1 MVDFLSTIWFNMTNT
16 PNNFSMIRIGKIT
29 AFFTLLCM
37 ALVSMAQ
44 QPQMPSIPTDPNVR
58 IGKLDNGLTYYIRH
72 NELPED
78 RADFYI
84 AQKVGSILEEE
95 NQRGLAHFLEHMC
108 FNGTTN
114 VPCKG
119 IINWLESIGVK
130 FGENLNAYTSI
141 DETVYNIDNVPV
153 IRDGIVDSC
162 LLILHDWAND
172 LTLAEAEIDNE
183 RGVIHEEWRTGQGA
197 MMRMYEQALPK
208 AFEGSKYGH
217 RLPIGTIEVIDNFPY
232 QALRDYY
239 EKWYRPDQQGIVVVG
254 DIDVDKVEAKIKE
267 IFSPIKMPANA
278 AERVY
283 EQVPDNKEPI
293 ITIAKDKEQPTTMIY
308 IWHKHPA
315 TPNEAKG
322 NMGYLVQNYMFSMIE
337 SMLNA
342 RLEELRQSANPPFI
356 AAAAEES
363 DFLLAKTTKAFA
375 GLAISKEDG
384 IPTAISTLVREIE
397 RARKFGFTSSEY
409 ARAKADYLRAL
420 ESAYNERD
428 KMKNDEYVQEYVN
441 HFLNNEPIP
450 GIEAEYAI
458 MNQLVPNIPIE
469 AINSILPQLIK
480 DENIVI
486 NVFGPDKEA
495 MVYPTEAEILKILQD
510 TKAEEITAYEDNVS
524 DEPLMKEVPKAGKIV
539 KTEEGPFGSTAL
551 TLSNGVRV
559 VIKNT
564 DFKADEIRMTAFS
577 PGGNSVFGTNEPLQ
591 VKMLNSVAGLGG
603 LGNFSN
609 VDLEKVLAGKKV
621 SISASINGLTERVS
635 GSCSPKDLETLMQLV
650 YLTFTA
656 PRMDDA
662 AFESFK
668 QRTKAS
674 LANQEANPM
683 TALTD
688 TLQKELY
695 GNHPMAGRIKSEMID
710 QIDYNRIMEMYKDRF
725 KEAGDFTFLFV
736 GNIKL
741 EEAKPLIETY
751 LGGLPTINRK
761 ENFKDIE
768 MDIRKGTH
776 KNVFEKQMETPK
788 ATVISVISGHC
799 DFTPKNNLLM
809 SMLSQTM
816 NMVYIETIREKEG
829 ASYGVSAMGQM
840 NCYPKPEAIFQI
852 YFDTDPAKR
861 EKMEQIV
868 MAELQKVAQEGPR
881 PEHLAKVKEYML
893 KQYTESIKENG
904 YWLNQL
910 HEYYFSNI
918 DMNTNYEKLV
928 NEMTAEDVKNFT
940 KALLDQGNIIEVTMT
955 AEGTK

>member
-1 MVDFLSTIWFNMTNT
+1 MKK
-16 PNNFSMIRIGKIT
+16 IRRIM
-29 AFFTLLCM
+29 ASFALLCI
-37 ALVSMAQ
+37 AIVSMAQ
-44 QPQMPSIPTDPNVR
+44 QQPQMPPIPTDPNVR
-58 IGKLDNGLTYYIRH
+58 IGKLENGLTYYIRH

-78 RADFYI
+78 RANFYI
-84 AQKVGSILEEE
+84 AQKVGSILEED

-114 VPCKG
+114 FPGKG
-119 IINWLESIGVK
+119 IINWLETIGVK

-183 RGVIHEEWRTGQGA
+183 RGVIHEEWRQGQGA
-197 MMRMYEQALPK
+197 MMRMYEQSLPK
-208 AFEGSKYGH
+208 AFEGSKYGL
-217 RLPIGTIEVIDNFPY
+217 RLPIGSIEVIDNFPY

-239 EKWYRPDQQGIVVVG
+239 EKWYRPDQQGIIVVG
-254 DIDVDKVEAKIKE
+254 DVDVDKVEAKIKE
-267 IFSPIKMPANA
+267 LFSPIKMPANP
-278 AERVY
+278 AERKY
-283 EQVPDNKEPI
+283 EPVPDNKEPI
-293 ITIAKDKEQPTTMIY
+293 VTIAKDKEQPTTMIY

-322 NMGYLVQNYMFSMIE
+322 NLGYLVQNYLFSMIE
-337 SMLNA
+337 SMMNA

-356 AAAAEES
+356 AAAAQEA
-363 DFLLAKTTKAFA
+363 DFLLAKTTQAFA

-397 RARKFGFTSSEY
+397 RARKFGFTASEY
-409 ARAKADYLRAL
+409 ARAKADYLRSL

-428 KMKNDEYVQEYVN
+428 KMKNDEYIQEYLN
-441 HFLNNEPIP
+441 HFLDNEPIP
-450 GIEAEYAI
+450 GIETEYAI
-458 MNQLVPNIPIE
+458 MNQLVPNIPVE

-486 NVFGPDKEA
+486 NVFGPDKEG
-495 MVYPTEAEILKILQD
+495 MVYPTEEEILKVLKD
-510 TKAEEITAYEDNVS
+510 TKAEEITAYVDKVS
-524 DEPLMKEVPKAGKIV
+524 DEPLMKETPKAGKIV

-564 DFKADEIRMTAFS
+564 DFKADEIIMSAFS
-577 PGGNSVFGTNEPLQ
+577 PGGSSIFGTQEALQ
-591 VKMLNSVAGLGG
+591 VRMLNEVIGLGG

-609 VDLEKVLAGKKV
+609 VDLEKVLAGKRAFIRPFIG
-621 SISASINGLTERVS
+621 SLSESLN

-650 YLTFTA
+650 YLSFTA
-656 PRMDDA
+656 PRMDDT

-668 QRTKAS
+668 TRSKAS
-674 LANQEANPM
+674 MLNAEANPM
-683 TALTD
+683 TAFND
-688 TLQKELY
+688 TLQHEMY
-695 GNHPMAGRIKSEMID
+695 GNHPMATRIKVDMID
-710 QIDYNRIMEMYKDRF
+710 QIDYNRIMEMYNDRF

-736 GNIKL
+736 GNINL

-761 ENFKDIE
+761 ENFQDIKL
-768 MDIRKGTH
+768 DRRKGNH
-776 KNVFEKQMETPK
+776 KNVFEKQLETPK
-788 ATVISVISGHC
+788 ATVISVISGNC
-799 DFTPKNNLLM
+799 EYNLKNNLLM

-816 NMVYIETIREKEG
+816 DMVYTETIREKEG
-829 ASYGVSAMGQM
+829 ASYGVSTFGQISR
-840 NCYPKPEAIFQI
+840 YPKNEAVYQI
-852 YFDTDPAKR
+852 VFNTDPAKR

-868 MAELQKVAQEGPR
+868 MTELQKVTQEGPR
-881 PEHLAKVKEYML
+881 PEHLAKVKEFLL
-893 KQYTESIKENG
+893 KEHTENAKENS
-904 YWLNQL
+904 YWTSQL
-910 HEYYFSNI
+910 TQYYWYNI

-928 NEMTAEDVKNFT
+928 NEITVEDVKNFT

-955 AEGTK
+955 AKEAK

>member
-1 MVDFLSTIWFNMTNT
+1 MT
-16 PNNFSMIRIGKIT
+16 GKLKRLFT
-29 AFFTLLCM
+29 TLLVLGSVVI
-37 ALVSMAQ
+37 ASAQQ
-44 QPQMPSIPTDPNVR
+44 QPQMPPIPTDPNVR
-58 IGKLDNGLTYYIRH
+58 IGKLGNGLTYYIRH

-114 VPCKG
+114 FPGKG
-119 IINWLESIGVK
+119 IINWLETIGVR

-141 DETVYNIDNVPV
+141 DETVYNINNVPV

-239 EKWYRPDQQGIVVVG
+239 ETWYRPDQQGIVVVG

-267 IFSPIKMPANA
+267 LFSPIQMPANA
-278 AERVY
+278 PERKY
-283 EQVPDNKEPI
+283 EQVPDNNEPI
-293 ITIAKDKEQPTTMIY
+293 ITIAKDKEQPSTIIY

-322 NMGYLVQNYMFSMIE
+322 NIGYLVQNYMFSMIS
-337 SMLNA
+337 SMMHA

-356 AAAAEES
+356 QAASGDS
-363 DFLLAKTTKAFA
+363 DFLLAKTTEAFVGMA
-375 GLAISKEDG
+375 VSKDDG
-384 IPTAISTLVREIE
+384 IPTALSTLVREIE
-397 RARKFGFTSSEY
+397 RARKFGFTASEY
-409 ARAKADYLRAL
+409 ARAKADYLLML
-420 ESAYNERD
+420 ESAYKERD
-428 KMKNDEYVQEYVN
+428 KMKNNQYVQEYIR
-441 HFLNNEPIP
+441 HFIDNEPIP
-450 GIEAEYAI
+450 GIETEYAL
-458 MNQLVPNIPIE
+458 MNQLAPNIPVE

-486 NVFGPDKEA
+486 NIFGPDKEG
-495 MVYPTEAEILKILQD
+495 MVYPTEAEILDILNK
-510 TKAEEITAYEDNVS
+510 TKAEEITAYVDKVS
-524 DEPLMKEVPKAGKIV
+524 DEPLMKEAPKAGKIV

-559 VIKNT
+559 VLKTT
-564 DFKADEIRMTAFS
+564 DFKADEIRMRAFS
-577 PGGNSVFGTNEPLQ
+577 PGGTSVFGTKEALQ
-591 VKMLNSVAGLGG
+591 LKMLNSVAGLGG

-609 VDLEKVLAGKKV
+609 VDLEKVLAGKKATIGATV
-621 SISASINGLTERVS
+621 SGLSEGLN
-635 GSCSPKDLETLMQLV
+635 GSCSPKDLETLLQLA
-650 YLTFTA
+650 YLSFTA
-656 PRMDDA
+656 PRMDEE

-688 TLQKELY
+688 TLQMEMY
-695 GNHPMAGRIKSEMID
+695 GDHPLAGRVKAEMID
-710 QIDYNRIMEMYKDRF
+710 QLDYNRIMEMYKDRF

-736 GNIKL
+736 GNINL

-761 ENFKDIE
+761 ENYQDIQLN
-768 MDIRKGTH
+768 IRKGTH
-776 KNVFEKQMETPK
+776 KNLFEKQMETPK
-788 ATVISVISGHC
+788 ATVLNIISGNC
-799 DFTPKNNLLM
+799 EYNLKNDLLM
-809 SMLSQTM
+809 TMLSQTM
-816 NMVYIETIREKEG
+816 SMVYLETVREKEG
-829 ASYGVSAMGQM
+829 ASYGVSAFGQLSRGI
-840 NCYPKPEAIFQI
+840 KDEALFQI
-852 YFDTDPAKR
+852 YFDTDPTKR

-868 MAELQKVAQEGPR
+868 MSELQKVAQEGPR
-881 PEHLAKVKEYML
+881 PEHLAKVKEFLL
-893 KQYTESIKENG
+893 KKHIEDAKENS
-904 YWLNQL
+904 YWLGQL
-910 HEYYFSNI
+910 NNYYWYKT
-918 DMNTNYEKLV
+918 DMNTDYEKLV
-928 NEMTAEDVKNFT
+928 NDLTVEDVKNFT
-940 KALLDQGNIIEVTMT
+940 KALLDQGNIIEITMT
-955 AEGTK
+955 AKEAK

>member
-1 MVDFLSTIWFNMTNT
+1 MTSYLKRL
-16 PNNFSMIRIGKIT
+16 FT
-29 AFFTLLCM
+29 ALLIVGSAVM
-37 ALVSMAQ
+37 ASAQQ
-44 QPQMPSIPTDPNVR
+44 QPQMPPIPTDPNVR
-58 IGKLDNGLTYYIRH
+58 IGKLANGLTYYIRH
-72 NELPED
+72 NELPEN

-108 FNGTTN
+108 FNGTTHF
-114 VPCKG
+114 PGKG
-119 IINWLESIGVK
+119 IINWLETIGVR

-141 DETVYNIDNVPV
+141 DETVYNINNVPV
-153 IRDGIVDSC
+153 MRDGIVDSC

-172 LTLAEAEIDNE
+172 LTLDPKEIDNE

-239 EKWYRPDQQGIVVVG
+239 EKWYRPDQQGIIVVG

-267 IFSPIKMPANA
+267 IFSDIEMPANA

-293 ITIAKDKEQPTTMIY
+293 VTIAKDKEQPVTMIY
-308 IWHKHPA
+308 LWHKHPA

-322 NMGYLVQNYMFSMIE
+322 NMGYLVQNYLFTMIE

-342 RLEELRQSANPPFI
+342 RLEELRQSAEPPFI
-356 AAAAEES
+356 DAGS
-363 DFLLAKTTKAFA
+363 GNNDFLLAKTVEAFV
-375 GLAISKEDG
+375 GIAISKDDG
-384 IPTAISTLVREIE
+384 IPTALAAIAREIE
-397 RARKFGFTSSEY
+397 RARKFGFTASEY
-409 ARAKADYLRAL
+409 ARAKADYLRML

-428 KMKNDEYVQEYVN
+428 KMKNNQYVQEYVR
-441 HFLNNEPIP
+441 HFIDNEPIP
-450 GIEAEYAI
+450 GIEMEYTV
-458 MNQLVPNIPIE
+458 MNQLAPNISIK

-486 NVFGPDKEA
+486 NIFGPDKEG
-495 MVYPTEAEILKILQD
+495 MVYPTEAEILDILNK
-510 TKAEEITAYEDNVS
+510 TKAEEITAYVDKVS
-524 DEPLMKEVPKAGKIV
+524 DEPLMKETPKAGKIV
-539 KTEEGPFGSTAL
+539 KTEEGPYGSTAL

-559 VIKNT
+559 VLKST
-564 DFKADEIRMTAFS
+564 DFKADEIRMRAFS
-577 PGGNSVFGTNEPLQ
+577 PGGTSVFGTKEAIQL
-591 VKMLNSVAGLGG
+591 KMLNSVAGLGG

-609 VDLEKVLAGKKV
+609 VDLEKVLAGKKATIGAT
-621 SISASINGLTERVS
+621 ISGLSEGLN
-635 GSCSPKDLETLMQLV
+635 GSCSPKDLETLLQLV
-650 YLTFTA
+650 YLSFTA

-662 AFESFK
+662 AFQSFK

-674 LANQEANPM
+674 LENQEADPM

-688 TLQKELY
+688 TLQKEMY
-695 GNHPMAGRIKSEMID
+695 GNHPLAGRVKAEMID

-736 GNIKL
+736 GNINL

-761 ENFKDIE
+761 ENYQDVK
-768 MDIRKGTH
+768 MDIRKGAH
-776 KNVFEKQMETPK
+776 KNLFEKQMETPK
-788 ATVISVISGHC
+788 ATVLNIISGNC
-799 DFTPKNNLLM
+799 EYNLKNDLLM
-809 SMLSQTM
+809 TMLSQTM
-816 NMVYIETIREKEG
+816 SMVYLETVREKEG
-829 ASYGVSAMGQM
+829 ASYGVSAFGQLSRGV
-840 NCYPKPEAIFQI
+840 KDEAIFQI

-868 MAELQKVAQEGPR
+868 MSELQKVAQEGPR
-881 PEHLAKVKEYML
+881 PEHLAKVKEFLL
-893 KQYTESIKENG
+893 KKHIENAKENG
-904 YWLNQL
+904 YWLGQL
-910 HEYYFSNI
+910 NNYYWYNT
-918 DMNTNYEKLV
+918 DMNTDYEKLV
-928 NEMTAEDVKNFT
+928 NELSVEDVKKFT
-940 KALLDQGNIIEVTMT
+940 KALLDQGNIIEITMT
-955 AEGTK
+955 AKEAK

>member
-1 MVDFLSTIWFNMTNT
+1 MTSYLKRL
-16 PNNFSMIRIGKIT
+16 FT
-29 AFFTLLCM
+29 ALLIVGSAVM
-37 ALVSMAQ
+37 ASAQQ
-44 QPQMPSIPTDPNVR
+44 QPQMPPIPTDPNVR
-58 IGKLDNGLTYYIRH
+58 IGKLANGLTYYIRH
-72 NELPED
+72 NELPEN

-108 FNGTTN
+108 FNGTTHF
-114 VPCKG
+114 PGKG
-119 IINWLESIGVK
+119 IINWLETIGVR

-172 LTLAEAEIDNE
+172 LTLDPKEIDNE

-239 EKWYRPDQQGIVVVG
+239 EKWYRPDQQGIIVVG

-267 IFSPIKMPANA
+267 IFSDIEMPANA

-293 ITIAKDKEQPTTMIY
+293 VTIAKDKEQPVTMIY
-308 IWHKHPA
+308 LWHKHPA

-322 NMGYLVQNYMFSMIE
+322 NMGYLVQNYLFTMIE

-342 RLEELRQSANPPFI
+342 RLEELRQSAEPPFI
-356 AAAAEES
+356 DAGS
-363 DFLLAKTTKAFA
+363 GNNDFLLAKTVEAFV
-375 GLAISKEDG
+375 GIAISKDDG
-384 IPTAISTLVREIE
+384 IPTALAAIAREIE
-397 RARKFGFTSSEY
+397 RARKFGFTASEY
-409 ARAKADYLRAL
+409 ARAKADYLRML

-428 KMKNDEYVQEYVN
+428 KMKNNQYVQEYVR
-441 HFLNNEPIP
+441 HFIDNEPIP
-450 GIEAEYAI
+450 GIEMEYTV
-458 MNQLVPNIPIE
+458 MNQLAPNIPIE

-486 NVFGPDKEA
+486 NIFGPDKEG
-495 MVYPTEAEILKILQD
+495 MVYPTEAEILDILNK
-510 TKAEEITAYEDNVS
+510 TKAEEITAYVDKVS
-524 DEPLMKEVPKAGKIV
+524 DEPLMKETPKAGKIV
-539 KTEEGPFGSTAL
+539 KTEEGPYGSTAL

-559 VIKNT
+559 VLKST
-564 DFKADEIRMTAFS
+564 DFKADEIRMRAFS
-577 PGGNSVFGTNEPLQ
+577 PGGTSVFGTKEAIQL
-591 VKMLNSVAGLGG
+591 KMLNSVAGLGG

-609 VDLEKVLAGKKV
+609 VDLEKVLAGKKATIGAT
-621 SISASINGLTERVS
+621 ISGLSEGLN
-635 GSCSPKDLETLMQLV
+635 GSCSPKDLETLLQLV
-650 YLTFTA
+650 YLSFTA

-662 AFESFK
+662 AFQSFK

-674 LANQEANPM
+674 LENQEADPM

-688 TLQKELY
+688 TLQKEMY
-695 GNHPMAGRIKSEMID
+695 GNHPLAGRVKAEMID

-736 GNIKL
+736 GNINL

-761 ENFKDIE
+761 ENYQDVK
-768 MDIRKGTH
+768 MDIRKGAH
-776 KNVFEKQMETPK
+776 KNLFEKQMETPK
-788 ATVISVISGHC
+788 ATVLNIISGNC
-799 DFTPKNNLLM
+799 EYNLKNNLLM
-809 SMLSQTM
+809 TMLSQTM
-816 NMVYIETIREKEG
+816 DMVYTETIREKEG
-829 ASYGVSAMGQM
+829 ASYGVSAFGQLSRGI
-840 NCYPKPEAIFQI
+840 KDEALFQI

-868 MAELQKVAQEGPR
+868 MSELQKVAQEGPR
-881 PEHLAKVKEYML
+881 PEHLAKVKEFLL
-893 KQYTESIKENG
+893 KKHIENAKENG
-904 YWLNQL
+904 YWLGQL
-910 HEYYFSNI
+910 NNYYWYNT
-918 DMNTNYEKLV
+918 DMNTDYEKLV
-928 NEMTAEDVKNFT
+928 NELSVEDVKKFT
-940 KALLDQGNIIEVTMT
+940 KALLDQGNIIEITMT
-955 AEGTK
+955 AKEAK

>member
-1 MVDFLSTIWFNMTNT
+1 MTSLLKKL
-16 PNNFSMIRIGKIT
+16 FT
-29 AFFTLLCM
+29 ALLVLGS
-37 ALVSMAQ
+37 AVLASAQQ
-44 QPQMPSIPTDPNVR
+44 QPQMPPIPTDPNVR
-58 IGKLDNGLTYYIRH
+58 IGKLENGLTYYIRH

-114 VPCKG
+114 FPGKAL
-119 IINWLESIGVK
+119 INYLETIGVR

-141 DETVYNIDNVPV
+141 DETVYNIANVPV

-172 LTLAEAEIDNE
+172 LTLDPKEIDNE

-254 DIDVDKVEAKIKE
+254 DVDVDKVEAKIKE
-267 IFSPIKMPANA
+267 IFSPIEMPANA

-283 EQVPDNKEPI
+283 EKVPDNKEPI
-293 ITIAKDKEQPTTMIY
+293 ITIAKDKEQPSTMIY

-322 NMGYLVQNYMFSMIE
+322 NIGYLVQNYIFSMIAK
-337 SMLNA
+337 MLNA
-342 RLEELRQSANPPFI
+342 RLDELRQNANPPYI
-356 AAAAEES
+356 MAVTEDT
-363 DFLLAKTTKAFA
+363 DFLLAKTTQAFA
-375 GLAISKEDG
+375 GIAVSKEDG
-384 IPTAISTLVREIE
+384 IPTAISALVREIE
-397 RARKFGFTSSEY
+397 RARKFGFTASEY

-420 ESAYNERD
+420 ESAYNERE
-428 KMKNDEYVQEYVN
+428 KVRNGQYVQEYIR
-441 HFLNNEPIP
+441 HFIDNEPIP
-450 GIEAEYAI
+450 GIEMEYTL
-458 MNQLVPNIPIE
+458 MNQLAPNIPVE
-469 AINSILPQLIK
+469 AINSILPQLIT

-486 NVFGPDKEA
+486 NIFGPDKEG
-495 MVYPTEAEILKILQD
+495 MVYPTEAEILDVLNK
-510 TKAEEITAYEDNVS
+510 TKAEEITAYVDKVS
-524 DEPLMKEVPKAGKIV
+524 DEPLMKETPKAGKIV
-539 KTEEGPFGSTAL
+539 KTEEGAFDSTIL

-559 VIKNT
+559 VVKNT

-577 PGGNSVFGTNEPLQ
+577 PGGTSIFGLEEPLQ
-591 VKMLNSVAGLGG
+591 TQVINSVAGLGG

-609 VDLEKVLAGKKV
+609 VDLEKVLAGKKA
-621 SISASINGLTERVS
+621 SANAIVNVYNEGFN
-635 GSCSPKDLETLMQLV
+635 GSCSPKDLETMFQLI
-650 YLTFTA
+650 YLGFTA

-674 LANQEANPM
+674 LANQEADPM
-683 TALTD
+683 TAFSD
-688 TLQKELY
+688 TLQHIMY
-695 GNHPMAGRIKSEMID
+695 GNHPLATRLKADMID
-710 QIDYNRIMEMYKDRF
+710 QIDYNRVMEMYKDRF
-725 KEAGDFTFLFV
+725 KEAGDFTFMLV
-736 GNIKL
+736 GNINL

-761 ENFKDIE
+761 ENFQDLKLNRRE
-768 MDIRKGTH
+768 GTH
-776 KNVFEKQMETPK
+776 KNVFEKQMATPK
-788 ATVISVISGHC
+788 ATVISVISGNCEHNL
-799 DFTPKNNLLM
+799 KNNLLM
-809 SMLSQTM
+809 TMLSQTM
-816 NMVYIETIREKEG
+816 DMVYTETIREKEG
-829 ASYGVSAMGQM
+829 ATYGVGAVGQLSK
-840 NCYPKPEAIFQI
+840 YPKEEAIFQI

-861 EKMEQIV
+861 EKMEQLV

-881 PEHLAKVKEYML
+881 PEHLAKVKEFLL
-893 KQYTESIKENG
+893 KKHVENAKENS
-904 YWLNQL
+904 YWLGQL
-910 HEYYFSNI
+910 LQYYWYNV
-918 DMNTNYEKLV
+918 DMNTGYEKLV
-928 NEMTAEDVKNFT
+928 NELTVEDVKNFIKT
-940 KALLDQGNIIEVTMT
+940 LLDQGNIIEVTMT

>member
-1 MVDFLSTIWFNMTNT
+1 MRRTIKRMMASF
-16 PNNFSMIRIGKIT
+16 
-29 AFFTLLCM
+29 ALLCI
-37 ALVSMAQ
+37 AIISLAQ
-44 QPQMPSIPTDPNVR
+44 QPQMPPIPTDPNVR
-58 IGKLDNGLTYYIRH
+58 IGKLENGLTYYIRH
-72 NELPED
+72 NELPEK

-84 AQKVGSILEEE
+84 AQKVGSILEED

-114 VPCKG
+114 FPGKG
-119 IINWLESIGVK
+119 IINWLETIGVR

-141 DETVYNIDNVPV
+141 EETVYNIDNVPV

-208 AFEGSKYGH
+208 AMAGSKYGH

-239 EKWYRPDQQGIVVVG
+239 EAWYRPDQQGIIVVG

-267 IFSPIKMPANA
+267 LFSPIPMPANA
-278 AERVY
+278 PERKY
-283 EQVPDNKEPI
+283 EPVPDNKEPI
-293 ITIAKDKEQPTTMIY
+293 VTIAKDKEQPSTMIY
-308 IWHKHPA
+308 LWHKHPA

-322 NMGYLVQNYMFSMIE
+322 NIGYLVQNYLFSMIS
-337 SMLNA
+337 SMMHA
-342 RLEELRQSANPPFI
+342 RLEELRQGANPPFI
-356 AAAAEES
+356 YAASGDS
-363 DFLLAKTTKAFA
+363 DFLITKTTEAFVGMA
-375 GLAISKEDG
+375 MSKDDG
-384 IPTAISTLVREIE
+384 IPTALAALVREIE
-397 RARKFGFTSSEY
+397 RARKFGFTASEY
-409 ARAKADYLRAL
+409 ARAKADYLREL

-428 KMKNDEYVQEYVN
+428 KMKNDEYVEEYVR
-441 HFLNNEPIP
+441 HFIDNEPIP
-450 GIEAEYAI
+450 GIETEYAI
-458 MNQLVPNIPIE
+458 MNQLVPNIPVE

-486 NVFGPDKEA
+486 NIFGPDKEG
-495 MVYPTEAEILKILQD
+495 MVYPTEAEILDVLKK
-510 TKAEEITAYEDNVS
+510 TKAEEITAYEDKVS
-524 DEPLMKEVPKAGKIV
+524 DEPLLKEAPQAGKIV

-559 VIKNT
+559 VVKNT
-564 DFKADEIRMTAFS
+564 DFKADDIRMRAYS
-577 PGGNSVFGTNEPLQ
+577 PGGTSIFGTNEFIQ
-591 VKMLNSVAGLGG
+591 IKMLNSVASLGG
-603 LGNFSN
+603 LGNFSS
-609 VDLEKVLAGKKV
+609 VDLEKVLAGKK
-621 SISASINGLTERVS
+621 ASVDAIVGSQTEILS
-635 GSCSPKDLETLMQLV
+635 GYCSPKDLETLMQLV
-650 YLTFTA
+650 YLSFTA

-683 TALTD
+683 VALSD
-688 TLQKELY
+688 TLQKEMY
-695 GNHPMAGRIKSEMID
+695 GNHPMAKRFKAEMVD

-736 GNIKL
+736 GNINL

-761 ENFKDIE
+761 ENYKDIQL
-768 MDIRKGTH
+768 DIQKGAH

-788 ATVISVISGHC
+788 ATVISVISGNC
-799 DFTPKNNLLM
+799 EYNLKNDLLM
-809 SMLSQTM
+809 TLLKQTM
-816 NMVYIETIREKEG
+816 DLVYTETIREKEG
-829 ASYGVSAMGQM
+829 ATYGVSTSGMVSR
-840 NCYPKPEAIFQI
+840 YPKDEALFQI

-861 EKMEQIV
+861 EKMEQLV

-881 PEHLAKVKEYML
+881 PEHLAKVKEFLL
-893 KQYTESIKENG
+893 KKHLENVKENG
-904 YWLNQL
+904 YWLNKL
-910 HEYYFSNI
+910 NEYYWYNTDMDSNY
-918 DMNTNYEKLV
+918 DKLL
-928 NEMTAEDVKNFT
+928 NEISVEDVKNFT

-955 AEGTK
+955 AKEAK

>member
-114 VPCKG
+114 FPGKG

-172 LTLAEAEIDNE
+172 LTLAEKEIDNE

-254 DIDVDKVEAKIKE
+254 NIDVDKVEAKIKE

-736 GNIKL
+736 GNINL
-741 EEAKPLIETY
+741 EEVKPLIETY

-768 MDIRKGTH
+768 MDIRKGNH

-809 SMLSQTM
+809 AMLSQIM

-840 NCYPKPEAIFQI
+840 NCYPKPEANFQI

-868 MAELQKVAQEGPR
+868 MSELQKVGQEGPN
-881 PEHLAKVKEYML
+881 PEHLAKVKEFML
-893 KQYTESIKENG
+893 KKHLENVKENG
-904 YWLNQL
+904 YWLNL
-910 HEYYFSNI
+910 LNEYYFSNI

-955 AEGTK
+955 AKEAK